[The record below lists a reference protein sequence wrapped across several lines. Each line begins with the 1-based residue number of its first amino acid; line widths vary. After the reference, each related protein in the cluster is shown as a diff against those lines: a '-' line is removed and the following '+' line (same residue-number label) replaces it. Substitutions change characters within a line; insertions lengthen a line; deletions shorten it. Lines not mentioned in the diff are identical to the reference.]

1 MEEKKSSV
9 DGQEAANVV
18 MVMVMSLFDLMP
30 ESGRLA
36 SGIISSLF
44 MSVIGRGQN
53 PNEKE
58 KLVLASRKK
67 AVSSLN

>member
-18 MVMVMSLFDLMP
+18 MVMSLFDQSRAVLLQG
-30 ESGRLA
+30 SFL
-36 SGIISSLF
+36 LCL
-44 MSVIGRGQN
+44 IGRGQN

-58 KLVLASRKK
+58 KEKEKLVLASRKT
-67 AVSSLN
+67 AVSNLN